1 MKILVVAPQPFFSPR
16 GTPFS
21 VYHRTC
27 VTCELG
33 HDVDLL
39 TFGDGRDVAIERC
52 RIIRIPAFRFLGPVR
67 IGPSMQKLFLDGF
80 MILWTVGLLLRNRYD
95 AVHAHEEA
103 VFWCRWLKP
112 IFRFPLIYD
121 MHSSL
126 PQQLY
131 NFNYTE
137 RRSIHWLFRKL
148 ERSAL
153 KAADA
158 VIVICPSLRDY
169 ARSLIDHEKIV
180 MIENSLFDEVQF
192 TDADGDRHRAPDPV
206 PGQGGYSSETEE
218 WLAGHD
224 RHGVLVYAGTLEAY
238 QGIDRLLEAFSMVIK
253 ERPDVGL
260 LIVGG
265 ADREVQHYRA
275 LAESLNLGDS
285 VHFTGQ
291 VPQPDAHLLVSRALA
306 SVSPRISGTNT
317 PMKIYHLMAS
327 AMPIV
332 ATRIESHTQ
341 VLTEEISILSDPEPE
356 ALAEAIV
363 YVLQHP
369 EEALEVGRRAQA
381 WYHEHYSREKYAA
394 KTRKLLALAD

>member
-1 MKILVVAPQPFFSPR
+1 
-16 GTPFS
+16 
-21 VYHRTC
+21 
-27 VTCELG
+27 
-33 HDVDLL
+33 
-39 TFGDGRDVAIERC
+39 
-52 RIIRIPAFRFLGPVR
+52 
-67 IGPSMQKLFLDGF
+67 MQKLFLDCF
-80 MILWTVGLLLRNRYD
+80 MTLWTFGLLLRNRYD

-148 ERSAL
+148 ESSAL

-169 ARSLIDHEKIV
+169 AGSLINHEKIV

-192 TDADGDRHRAPDPV
+192 AAEQPGQQHAPDP
-206 PGQGGYSSETEE
+206 GQEETVRATEA
-218 WLAGHD
+218 WLSGRD

-238 QGIDRLLEAFSMVIK
+238 QGIDRLLESFSMVIK
-253 ERPDVGL
+253 ERPNVGL

-275 LAESLNLGDS
+275 HAESLNLGDS

-291 VPQPDAHLLVSRALA
+291 VPQPEAHLLVSRALA

-341 VLTEEISILSDPEPE
+341 VLTEEISILSDPDPE
-356 ALAEAIV
+356 ALARAIV

-381 WYHEHYSREKYAA
+381 WYYEHYSKEKYEA